1 MFIFRKKDEIEILLP
16 KEEELKLIRKR
27 KNKVLTVQII
37 LIIVMLISIINII
50 LYFVNIKT
58 NNDTNKRIIEEV
70 IDNGEQDTN
79 SNGGK
84 IDFQKLINMNS
95 DTKGWIKYNDDK
107 INYPIVQSTDNNYYL
122 KKTFNKKN
130 NSVGSIFLDY
140 RNNGFNDQ
148 NTVIYGHAMPDG
160 SMFGSLEDM
169 YEKDF
174 FDNDDHNYI
183 YVIDLNNRK
192 MIYQVFSYYI
202 IEKEDYYIT
211 TSFNDDVQYYKF
223 INVIRSRS
231 YKSFNVN
238 VDTNDKILTLSTCY
252 GFGNTT
258 KRKVV
263 HAKLI
268 I

>member
-1 MFIFRKKDEIEILLP
+1 MILKKPKIFFS
-16 KEEELKLIRKR
+16 EEEERKYIKRIKKLF
-27 KNKVLTVQII
+27 LSMQII
-37 LIIVMLISIINII
+37 LIIVILISIINII
-50 LYFVNIKT
+50 LYFVDVKT
-58 NNDTNKRIIEEV
+58 NNDINKKIVEEV

-122 KKTFNKKN
+122 KKSFDKKY

-140 RNNGFNDQ
+140 RNSGFNDQ

-169 YEKDF
+169 YKKDF
-174 FDNDDHNYI
+174 FTNDENHYI
-183 YVIDLNNRK
+183 HIIDLNNNELV
-192 MIYQVFSYYI
+192 YQIFSYYI
-202 IEKEDYYIT
+202 TEKEDYYIT

-223 INVIRSRS
+223 IDVIKNRS
-231 YKSFNVN
+231 YKSFDVD

-263 HAKLI
+263 HAKKI
-268 I
+268 D